1 MKVWQC
7 SVCKYI
13 HRGDTPPEKCPIC
26 GVDASKFVEIDEAS
40 IPEKKPGKKAST
52 PAAEKPVSGA
62 PEPRKGSAPPPPVE
76 KGFKKIQSLLVRH
89 HAHPVSVHTPN
100 GLLPAVVI
108 LFLIAW
114 IFSADLL
121 AKAAF
126 INLIFVIIAL
136 PFVVFTG
143 ILEWKKK
150 YNSAMTLIFKFKIL
164 AAALTSGSCVI
175 SFLWYLINPE
185 ILSSSIAWVF
195 ILINVIMLI
204 AAGIAGHIGG
214 KLVFKD

>member
-13 HRGDTPPEKCPIC
+13 HKGSTPPEKCPVC
-26 GVDASKFVEIDEAS
+26 GVPAKKFKEIDEAS
-40 IPEKKPGKKAST
+40 ISEKTPKRKKTIGKSLPSVPKQDKGRAQV
-52 PAAEKPVSGA
+52 PAIKETGFEKI
-62 PEPRKGSAPPPPVE
+62 K
-76 KGFKKIQSLLVRH
+76 SLLVRH

-100 GLLPAVVI
+100 GILPAAVI
-108 LFLIAW
+108 LWLMAW
-114 IFSADLL
+114 MFDYDLF
-121 AKAAF
+121 AGAAL

-143 ILEWKKK
+143 VLEWKKK
-150 YNSAMTLIFKFKIL
+150 YNGVLTMIFKLKIL
-164 AAALTSGSCVI
+164 AAALTIISCMI
-175 SFLWYLINPE
+175 SLVWYLLDPQ
-185 ILSSSIAWVF
+185 ILSSPTAWVF
-195 ILINVIMLI
+195 FLINIIMLA